1 MDDQINNK
9 PGRPSGSGRDRG
21 HKLHKMN
28 KAEVESFHKESTKMV
43 FKNHFS
49 YNQYIEYCRRQ
60 QISKEQ
66 ANVYWNRVWNEVK
79 ERFRHDRDKLV
90 DKHLISY
97 WDIYNNAVRE
107 GDWSNARQTLDA
119 IAKLQGLNEPDKLD
133 LNSSTTIEFK
143 FGDE

>member
-1 MDDQINNK
+1 MW
-9 PGRPSGSGRDRG
+9 
-21 HKLHKMN
+21 
-28 KAEVESFHKESTKMV
+28 T
-43 FKNHFS
+43 
-49 YNQYIEYCRRQ
+49 
-60 QISKEQ
+60 
-66 ANVYWNRVWNEVK
+66 EVK

-97 WDIYNNAVRE
+97 WDIYNNAVNV

-133 LNSSTTIEFK
+133 LNSNTTIEFK